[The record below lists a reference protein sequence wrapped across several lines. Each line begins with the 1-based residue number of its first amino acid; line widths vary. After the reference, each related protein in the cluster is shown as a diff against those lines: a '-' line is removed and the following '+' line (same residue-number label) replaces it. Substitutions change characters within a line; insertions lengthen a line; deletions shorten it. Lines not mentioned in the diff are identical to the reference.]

1 MKRNKRRREERMR
14 RDFLPEA
21 LELIEKPASP
31 WGHFGIILIS
41 LTVVCMLLWAIIGKI
56 DTTVSARGSL
66 SAGGEKGIQKLQAE
80 NSGQIKKIHV
90 REGDHVEQG
99 QILIELASD
108 TEEDVKKFN
117 EERSIENRYMETLVK
132 RLQKGKKLG
141 RLKKF
146 EGKRLVEVYE
156 YVASVEKRYQKKIEG
171 IRLEIERGKE
181 EVRDLSHTLEVLAR
195 QEKDYRELWK
205 TGALPKNEW
214 EEKDNELSQQRQQKK
229 IAEKELAR
237 LKKSVSAAKSEYESE
252 LSTMR
257 LECRKEIEED
267 QVNEGK
273 SVRDYENQFLR
284 APVSGTVKALL
295 VHTEGGVVSA
305 TQELLEIVPDGQEYI
320 MELSVQNQDIGYIKI
335 GQPVSIS
342 FDTYDYQKYGKLQG
356 EVSYISPDAFE
367 NEQLGA
373 VYMVR
378 VTLPEEQRKGSYQ
391 GIEWH
396 GGIQGTAEI
405 KTGER
410 RIIDFFIEPVREH
423 VDGSL
428 NTP

>member
-1 MKRNKRRREERMR
+1 MKRNRKRREERLR

-41 LTVVCMLLWAIIGKI
+41 LTVACLLLWAIIGKI
-56 DTTVSARGSL
+56 DTTVSARGRL
-66 SAGGEKGIQKLQAE
+66 SAGGEMGIQKLQAE
-80 NSGQIKKIHV
+80 NNGQIKKIHV

-108 TEEDVKKFN
+108 TEEDVRHFN
-117 EERSIENRYMETLVK
+117 EERSMENRYMETLVK

-141 RLKKF
+141 KLEKF

-156 YVASVEKRYQKKIEG
+156 YVASVEKRYQEKIEG
-171 IRLEIERGKE
+171 IQLEIDRGKE
-181 EVRDLSHTLEVLAR
+181 EIQNICDTLEALAG
-195 QEKDYRELWK
+195 QEKDYRELWQS
-205 TGALPKNEW
+205 GALPKSEWEAKKNEW
-214 EEKDNELSQQRQQKK
+214 SQQRQQKK

-237 LKKSVSAAKSEYESE
+237 LKKSVSAAKSEYEGE

-273 SVRDYENQFLR
+273 SVRDYEDQFLR
-284 APVSGTVKALL
+284 APVTGTVKALL

-305 TQELLEIVPDGQEYI
+305 AQELLEIVPDGQDYI

-335 GQPVSIS
+335 GQPVSIH

-378 VTLPEEQRKGSYQ
+378 VTLPEEQRKGAYQ
-391 GIEWH
+391 DIEWH

-410 RIIDFFIEPVREH
+410 RIINFFIEPVREH